1 MFDYEVLRFIWWVLV
16 GVLLIGFAVTDGFD
30 MGVGILVR
38 IIGKTDTE
46 RRVMINSIAPHWDG
60 NQVWLI
66 TAGGALFA
74 ARPMVYAAAFSGF
87 YVAMILVLAALFFRP
102 VGFDYRSKLESSRWR
117 NMWDWGIFIGSFVPA
132 VVFGVAFGNLLQGV
146 PFHMDEYMRLFYT
159 GNFFQLL
166 NPFGLLAGV
175 VSLTMLVTQGRPTC
189 KCAPPAR
196 STCVHALRRRSR
208 R

>member
-1 MFDYEVLRFIWWVLV
+1 MGPV

-38 IIGKTDTE
+38 IIGKPYRAPGDDQP
-46 RRVMINSIAPHWDG
+46 IAPHWDG
-60 NQVWLI
+60 NRVADHRRRRCSPPDGLRSGPLRLLRRHDHG
-66 TAGGALFA
+66 AG
-74 ARPMVYAAAFSGF
+74 R
-87 YVAMILVLAALFFRP
+87 LVLPPGRFRLP
-102 VGFDYRSKLESSRWR
+102 LQAESSRWR

-175 VSLTMLVTQGRPTC
+175 VSLTMLVTRGRPTC
-189 KCAPPAR
+189 KCAPPADPPAFTR
-196 STCVHALRRRSR
+196 CG
-208 R
+208 